1 MPGCSHRSCCWHLI
15 FSFGTD
21 WKYCGCCAAQAIV
34 RWFDRRRDA
43 LIGRVKT
50 LFKLIIGLVGLSI
63 ALTLGAIIFVLLFVD
78 PNDYRDEI
86 EAAVTDQTGREL
98 AIKGDLSLALL
109 PCCGIQLGETSLS
122 NPPGFPDTGFARVDS
137 VRLGLELLP
146 LLTDRRLVIGE
157 VSLQGL
163 DVALLRRANGKDNW
177 TFESS
182 DTSSTDPATSDDPS
196 SATAPP
202 ELTVESIDI
211 ADARLSFRDQLD
223 GSDYLLADLNLS
235 TGAIQPG
242 QPFDVKLSGRFE
254 DGQLGVA
261 AVTTLSSQA
270 QLDTSTQVVSLQ
282 NTRADIELTGAP
294 AEGDQAGIELTLAEV
309 IHNLDSGTGRLQGLS
324 AQLALAGPSVPDPG
338 LEVGLQMDAAS
349 FNANSGTAALE
360 PFTADVQLGAATLA
374 ISGSG
379 AIAEAGPSLRGDF
392 RLPAVSPRKLL
403 DQLGE
408 PALETTDPDV
418 LENLEGAGQWSFEP
432 DAVKLA
438 ELVMSL
444 DDTRI
449 EGELAV
455 TKLAAPRLRVQ
466 LAMDQMDVDRYLAPA
481 DEEQSATE
489 NGPATQLPREELR
502 DLYVDGNL
510 SVGDLRVAGTR
521 LEQVQATVRARD
533 GVLILAPMTAQ
544 LYGGSYEGSIRLDG
558 SGQQTQVALK
568 QSLDAVQVGQLLTDL
583 ADVEEL
589 QGLVVAKVD
598 LTGSGV
604 TDADLRE
611 SLAGTISFELAEGVY
626 KGLDIW
632 HEIRKARAR
641 IKGEPVPARTGPAQT
656 PITSLNFGGQVADGV
671 LRSDRLVAQI
681 PFLRVTGKG
690 SLGLAEETLDYRFK
704 ARVLQ
709 TPEFPDGERLND
721 LEGLSIPLNIRG
733 TVADPKIG
741 VDLAE
746 FAKSAAGK
754 KIQDAIF
761 KKLGLEEKK
770 PADEPAAS
778 PPADGTEAL
787 PQAEPEPEQP
797 KQEQKPESPEDLLKR
812 GLRDLLGG

>member
-1 MPGCSHRSCCWHLI
+1 MSGWLRRFCYWRLI
-15 FSFGTD
+15 FFGATGY
-21 WKYCGCCAAQAIV
+21 KCCVCCAQTLA
-34 RWFDRRRDA
+34 RWLDRRRDA
-43 LIGRVKT
+43 LIESVKT
-50 LFKLIIGLVGLSI
+50 LFKLIIGLVGLSL
-63 ALTLGAIIFVLLFVD
+63 ALTLGAIIVVLLFVD

-86 EAAVTDQTGREL
+86 EAAVADQTGRAL
-98 AIKGDLSLALL
+98 AISGDLSLALL

-122 NPPGFPDTGFARVDS
+122 NPPGFPDTGFARVES
-137 VRLGLELLP
+137 VRLGLDLLP

-163 DVALLRRANGKDNW
+163 NVALLRRSDGSDNW
-177 TFESS
+177 TFESGAP
-182 DTSSTDPATSDDPS
+182 SSTEPAQGDDSSDDPTS
-196 SATAPP
+196 DTAPL

-211 ADARLSFRDQLD
+211 ADARLSFRDQVA
-223 GSDYLLADLNLS
+223 GTDYLIADLNLG
-235 TGAIQPG
+235 TGAIKPG
-242 QPFDVKLSGRFE
+242 QPFDVELSGRFE
-254 DGQLGVA
+254 DGQLGLA
-261 AVTTLSSQA
+261 AVTTLSSRA
-270 QLDTSTQVVSLQ
+270 QLDTSSQVLSLQ

-294 AEGDQAGIELTLAEV
+294 AAGDQVEMELVLAEV
-309 IHNLDSGTGRLQGLS
+309 IHNLDTGTGRLQGLDVE
-324 AQLALAGPSVPDPG
+324 LALSGPSVPDPG
-338 LEVGLQMDAAS
+338 LNADLKMAAGT
-349 FNANSGTAALE
+349 FNANSSTAALE
-360 PFTADVQLGAATLA
+360 PFTANLRLGAARLE

-392 RLPAVSPRKLL
+392 RLPSVSPRELL
-403 DQLGE
+403 AQFGE

-418 LENLEGAGQWSFEP
+418 LKKLEGAGKWSLEP
-432 DAVKLA
+432 DAVNLA
-438 ELVMSL
+438 ELMVSL

-449 EGELAV
+449 NGELAV
-455 TKLAAPRLRVQ
+455 TKLAAPRVRVQ
-466 LAMDQMDVDRYLAPA
+466 LAMDRMDVDRYLAPA
-481 DEEQSATE
+481 DEDQAKAEA
-489 NGPATQLPREELR
+489 GPATQLPREELR
-502 DLYVDGNL
+502 DLYLDGSL
-510 SVGDLRVAGTR
+510 TVGDLRIAGTR

-533 GVLILAPMTAQ
+533 GVLTLAPLTAQ
-544 LYGGSYEGSIRLDG
+544 LYGGTYEGSIRLDG

-598 LTGSGV
+598 LVGGGL

-641 IKGEPVPARTGPAQT
+641 IKGEPAPARTGPAET
-656 PITSLNFGGQVADGV
+656 PITSLDFGGQVADGV
-671 LRSDRLVAQI
+671 LRSDRLIAQI
-681 PFLRVTGKG
+681 PFLRVTGNG
-690 SLGLAEETLDYRFK
+690 ALGLAEETLDYRFK

-709 TPEFPDGERLND
+709 TPEFADGERLND
-721 LEGLSIPLNIRG
+721 LEGLTIPLNIRG
-733 TVADPKIG
+733 TVADPKIS

-761 KKLGLEEKK
+761 KKLGLDEKEK
-770 PADEPAAS
+770 AGEPADS
-778 PPADGTEAL
+778 DPADGTEAA
-787 PQAEPEPEQP
+787 PQAQPEQE
-797 KQEQKPESPEDLLKR
+797 QEQKPESPEDVLKR